1 MRIDH
6 VFSGVR
12 EDAKGKR
19 LKSQTKEVV
28 GNVSV
33 YFGELNRR
41 QRTQGPIKRTAD
53 GTEVSCA
60 SIKRLQ
66 IELVDTGGTAFSTP
80 RKTYRHSRHLLVD
93 DFDREAIRRIIYN
106 LYQAKEHMT
115 LTKLLVVLK
124 EDSIFRGQR
133 STFHILLKEW
143 VSSESP

>member
-6 VFSGVR
+6 VFSGAR

-28 GNVSV
+28 GNVYV

-41 QRTQGPIKRTAD
+41 QQTQGPIKRTAD

-66 IELVDTGGTAFSTP
+66 KELVDTGGTAFSTP

-106 LYQAKEHMT
+106 LYQAKERMT
-115 LTKLLVVLK
+115 LTKLLVLK
-124 EDSIFRGQR
+124 EDSIFRGQT

-143 VSSESP
+143 VSSESL

>member
-60 SIKRLQ
+60 SIKRN
-66 IELVDTGGTAFSTP
+66 
-80 RKTYRHSRHLLVD
+80 RKS
-93 DFDREAIRRIIYN
+93 
-106 LYQAKEHMT
+106 
-115 LTKLLVVLK
+115 
-124 EDSIFRGQR
+124 
-133 STFHILLKEW
+133 
-143 VSSESP
+143 